1 MMATTADEPRKV
13 RKIKYALE
21 RDGAKAE
28 ARQDI
33 DNPMSMNF
41 LDLDA
46 RHDGDKARWWAL
58 YGARKSRPG
67 MAVMDA
73 PSDT

>member
-1 MMATTADEPRKV
+1 MADLKAEGEKR
-13 RKIKYALE
+13 RRIKYALE
-21 RDGAKAE
+21 RDGAKTE
-28 ARQDI
+28 QRQDL

-41 LDLDA
+41 LDLEA